1 MINKNFTTD
10 FYHFKPKYNS
20 IILSKINSMTKHD
33 ISIWLDTYDD
43 IFSDFDFRPYSE
55 KALSDDFLKEV
66 GKFCNEKEEKVNEV
80 KLFLPANKRNSD
92 DEKIISDRLTF
103 YFKKSQNLLHSQSHN
118 LWIKGISFALIGSI
132 LMLIAS
138 YISSLQSKHFLL
150 NSLLVFFE
158 PSGWFLVW
166 AGLDIMFYTASK
178 NKKELNFYNKLSKSK
193 ISFFSI

>member
-1 MINKNFTTD
+1 
-10 FYHFKPKYNS
+10 
-20 IILSKINSMTKHD
+20 MTKHD

-66 GKFCNEKEEKVNEV
+66 GKFCNEKDEKVNEV
-80 KLFLPANKRNSD
+80 KLFLPANKRNSE
-92 DEKIISDRLTF
+92 DEKIITKRLVY
-103 YFKKSQNLLHSQSHN
+103 YFKKSQNLLHTQSNN
-118 LWIKGISFALIGSI
+118 LWIKGSSFTLIGLI

-138 YISSLQSKHFLL
+138 YISSLQSQHFFL
-150 NSLLVFFE
+150 NSLLVLFE
-158 PSGWFLVW
+158 PAGWFLVW
-166 AGLDIMFYTASK
+166 AGLDIMFYTANK

>member
-1 MINKNFTTD
+1 
-10 FYHFKPKYNS
+10 
-20 IILSKINSMTKHD
+20 MTKHD

-92 DEKIISDRLTF
+92 DEKIITDRLTF
-103 YFKKSQNLLHSQSHN
+103 YFKKSQNLLHLQSHN
-118 LWIKGISFALIGSI
+118 LWIKGGSFTLIGLI

-178 NKKELNFYNKLSKSK
+178 NKKELNFYNKLSRSK

>member
-1 MINKNFTTD
+1 
-10 FYHFKPKYNS
+10 
-20 IILSKINSMTKHD
+20 MTKND

-43 IFSDFDFRPYSE
+43 IFSDFDFRLYSE

-80 KLFLPANKRNSD
+80 KLFLPADKRNSD